1 MPLTPP
7 DTMSL
12 TTIAAAAQ
20 AMAASAT
27 PGGPGQLGPEWDY
40 DEDCAGEMRSD
51 QHERIR
57 YDGRGALVAGRGAPD
72 SGFQESFK
80 GMMSDFKNELCGQI
94 EGLRK
99 ELAEVRGDKRKE
111 PPFSPGSRNLD
122 SPLSRRSGGG
132 AAAPKVTS
140 DSDSDSGSAV
150 SVMSAGSELRARFAG
165 SKTIVEVS
173 KFATNTNPIHR
184 FLK

>member
-1 MPLTPP
+1 
-7 DTMSL
+7 
-12 TTIAAAAQ
+12 
-20 AMAASAT
+20 
-27 PGGPGQLGPEWDY
+27 
-40 DEDCAGEMRSD
+40 MRSD

-111 PPFSPGSRNLD
+111 PPFSPGSRNRD
-122 SPLSRRSGGG
+122 SPLCRRSGGG